1 MHYNNDMMINSVAQL
16 NAFAAQNGVKA
27 KGQLLPKLI
36 EKKEIISA
44 SLAKLI
50 TRLK

>member
-16 NAFAAQNGVKA
+16 NAFAAQNGV
-27 KGQLLPKLI
+27 